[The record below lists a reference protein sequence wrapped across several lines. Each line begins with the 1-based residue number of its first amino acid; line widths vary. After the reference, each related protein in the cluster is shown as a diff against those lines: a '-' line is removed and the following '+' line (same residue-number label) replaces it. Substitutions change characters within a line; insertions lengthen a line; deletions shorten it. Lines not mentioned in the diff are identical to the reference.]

1 MKLRQNAFQS
11 RAGTPGP
18 KDAKEW
24 NTMIEIALA
33 GIYSFAS
40 EWLSRSILE
49 DFLSKSKLFSSK
61 VASIVENIDGL
72 ELFKAD
78 NS

>member
-1 MKLRQNAFQS
+1 
-11 RAGTPGP
+11 
-18 KDAKEW
+18 
-24 NTMIEIALA
+24 MIEIALA

-49 DFLSKSKLFSSK
+49 DFLSELKLFSFK
-61 VASIVENIDGL
+61 VASIVKNIDEL
-72 ELFKAD
+72 ELFKVD